1 MKKTIT
7 NGKKISFSLF
17 LIGFML
23 GLTFQS
29 NANNLSIG
37 TPAVVGSN
45 IEFTVSWDNSWFTTL
60 GSNNYDAVWIF
71 VKRQT
76 CTDNLWLH
84 APLSTNSAAHSV
96 TGGLVQVD
104 AVADGMGVYIR
115 RNAVGAGAIPTATVT
130 LALQTAANTIDNF
143 QIHGIEMVFVPQGS
157 FLIGNGSNCQF
168 ANITIDATA
177 ENSGLNATAFNN
189 VAGCVNQYFTSVPAA
204 FPVGFNAFYSMKY
217 EISQDQYAAFLNT
230 LTYTQQVV
238 RMAVSPNSTIGTPVM
253 GATNRNGLRIQTP
266 GVVSNVPAVVGCD
279 LNANGVFGENADG
292 QNVACGWLS
301 WQDMIAYL
309 DWAAMRPMTEFEYEK
324 LCRGTE
330 PYFPGTEYAWGT
342 PSLIQ
347 ATSAALTNAGT
358 PSEISTASGPGLCAY
373 GLNTPTAG
381 PLRSGFAAALTTRQQ
396 AGAGFYGN
404 MDLSGNLAE
413 QCIGGANNN
422 TQAASFTTANGNGN
436 LLSTGFADVAGWP
449 FIGGGSTGTCYR
461 GGGFSDAAGSLQ
473 IGDRQGRNTNSG
485 RLAQVGGRGVRN

>member
-1 MKKTIT
+1 
-7 NGKKISFSLF
+7 
-17 LIGFML
+17 
-23 GLTFQS
+23 
-29 NANNLSIG
+29 
-37 TPAVVGSN
+37 
-45 IEFTVSWDNSWFTTL
+45 
-60 GSNNYDAVWIF
+60 
-71 VKRQT
+71 
-76 CTDNLWLH
+76 
-84 APLSTNSAAHSV
+84 
-96 TGGLVQVD
+96 VQVD

>member
-84 APLSTNSAAHSV
+84 APLSTNSADHSV

-104 AVADGMGVYIR
+104 AVADGRGVYIR

-130 LALQTAANTIDNF
+130 LTLQTAANTTDNF

-157 FLIGNGSNCQF
+157 FLIGNSSNCQF

-330 PYFPGTEYAWGT
+330 PYFPGPEYAWGT

-358 PSEISTASGPGLCAY
+358 PSEISTASGAGLCAY

-436 LLSTGFADVAGWP
+436 ILSTGFADVAGWP

-461 GGGFSDAAGSLQ
+461 GGGFLDGAGTLQ

>member
-45 IEFTVSWDNSWFTTL
+45 IQFTVSWDNSWFTTL

-84 APLSTNSAAHSV
+84 APLSTNSADHSV

-157 FLIGNGSNCQF
+157 FLIGNAGNCQF
-168 ANITIDATA
+168 SNITIDATA
-177 ENSGLNATAFNN
+177 ENSGLNATAFNAPCGIN
-189 VAGCVNQYFTSVPAA
+189 EYFTSVPAA
-204 FPVGFNAFYSMKY
+204 FPMGFNAFYSMKY

-230 LTYTQQVV
+230 LTYTQQAV
-238 RMAVSPNSTIGTPVM
+238 RMAVFPNSAIGTPVM

-301 WQDMIAYL
+301 WQDLIAYL
-309 DWAAMRPMTEFEYEK
+309 DWAAMRPMTEFEFEK

-342 PSLIQ
+342 PSLVQ
-347 ATSAALTNAGT
+347 ATSAAINNAGT
-358 PSEISTASGPGLCAY
+358 PSETSTASGPGLCAY
-373 GLNTPTAG
+373 GLNTATSG
-381 PLRSGFAAALTTRQQ
+381 PLRSGFAAALTTRAQ

-404 MDLSGNLAE
+404 MELSGNVWE
-413 QCIGGANNN
+413 QCVGGRGNN
-422 TQAASFTTANGNGN
+422 TQAASFTAASGNGN
-436 LLSTGFADVAGWP
+436 ILSSGFADVTGWP
-449 FIGGGSTGTCYR
+449 FAAGANTGTCYR
-461 GGGFSDAAGSLQ
+461 GGGFLDATTSLQTGDRGGRSTAAGRVS
-473 IGDRQGRNTNSG
+473 N
-485 RLAQVGGRGVRN
+485 VGGRGVRN

>member
-45 IEFTVSWDNSWFTTL
+45 IQFTVSWDNSWFTTL

-84 APLSTNSAAHSV
+84 APLSTNSADHSV

-157 FLIGNGSNCQF
+157 FLIGNAGNCQF
-168 ANITIDATA
+168 SNITIDATA
-177 ENSGLNATAFNN
+177 ENSGLNATAFNAPCGAPN
-189 VAGCVNQYFTSVPAA
+189 YFTSVPAA
-204 FPVGFNAFYSMKY
+204 FPMGFNAFYAMKY

-230 LTYTQQVV
+230 LTYTQQAV
-238 RMAVSPNSTIGTPVM
+238 RMAVSPNSAIGTPVM

-309 DWAAMRPMTEFEYEK
+309 DWSAMRPMTEFEFEK

-358 PSEISTASGPGLCAY
+358 PSETSTASGPGLCAY
-373 GLNTPTAG
+373 GLNNPTAG
-381 PLRSGFAAALTTRQQ
+381 PLRSGFAAALTTRAQ

-404 MDLSGNLAE
+404 MELSGNVWE
-413 QCIGGANNN
+413 QCIGGTSNN
-422 TQAASFTTANGNGN
+422 TQAASFTAASGNGN
-436 LLSTGFADVAGWP
+436 ILSSGFADVAGWP
-449 FIGGGSTGTCYR
+449 FTAGPNTGTCYR
-461 GGGFSDAAGSLQ
+461 GGGFLDGTTSLQ
-473 IGDRQGRNTNSG
+473 IGDRAGRNTLVG
-485 RLAQVGGRGVRN
+485 RVSNVGGRGVRN

>member
-45 IEFTVSWDNSWFTTL
+45 IQFTVSWDNSWFTTL

-84 APLSTNSAAHSV
+84 APLSTNSADHSV

-130 LALQTAANTIDNF
+130 LALQTAANTTDNF

-157 FLIGNGSNCQF
+157 FLIGNGSSCQF

-189 VAGCVNQYFTSVPAA
+189 VAGCTNQYFGSVPAA

-309 DWAAMRPMTEFEYEK
+309 DWAAMRPMTEFEFEK

-358 PSEISTASGPGLCAY
+358 PSETSTASGPGLCAY
-373 GLNTPTAG
+373 GLNNPTAG

-449 FIGGGSTGTCYR
+449 FIGGGGTGTCYR
-461 GGGFSDAAGSLQ
+461 GGGFSDAAGLLQ

>member
-84 APLSTNSAAHSV
+84 APLSTNSADHSV

-309 DWAAMRPMTEFEYEK
+309 DWAAMRPMTEFEFEK

-358 PSEISTASGPGLCAY
+358 PSEISTASGAGLCAY

-436 LLSTGFADVAGWP
+436 ILSTGFADVAGWP

-461 GGGFSDAAGSLQ
+461 GGGFLDAAGTLQ

>member
-1 MKKTIT
+1 
-7 NGKKISFSLF
+7 
-17 LIGFML
+17 
-23 GLTFQS
+23 
-29 NANNLSIG
+29 
-37 TPAVVGSN
+37 
-45 IEFTVSWDNSWFTTL
+45 
-60 GSNNYDAVWIF
+60 
-71 VKRQT
+71 
-76 CTDNLWLH
+76 
-84 APLSTNSAAHSV
+84 
-96 TGGLVQVD
+96 
-104 AVADGMGVYIR
+104 
-115 RNAVGAGAIPTATVT
+115 
-130 LALQTAANTIDNF
+130 
-143 QIHGIEMVFVPQGS
+143 
-157 FLIGNGSNCQF
+157 
-168 ANITIDATA
+168 
-177 ENSGLNATAFNN
+177 
-189 VAGCVNQYFTSVPAA
+189 
-204 FPVGFNAFYSMKY
+204 
-217 EISQDQYAAFLNT
+217 
-230 LTYTQQVV
+230 
-238 RMAVSPNSTIGTPVM
+238 MAVSPNSTIGTPVM

-358 PSEISTASGPGLCAY
+358 PSEISTASGAGLCAY

>member
-1 MKKTIT
+1 
-7 NGKKISFSLF
+7 
-17 LIGFML
+17 
-23 GLTFQS
+23 
-29 NANNLSIG
+29 
-37 TPAVVGSN
+37 
-45 IEFTVSWDNSWFTTL
+45 L

-84 APLSTNSAAHSV
+84 APLSTNSADHSV

-309 DWAAMRPMTEFEYEK
+309 DWAAMRPMTEFEFEK

-358 PSEISTASGPGLCAY
+358 PSEISTASGAGLCAY

-436 LLSTGFADVAGWP
+436 ILSTGFADVAGWP

>member
-358 PSEISTASGPGLCAY
+358 PSEISTASGAGLCAY

>member
-7 NGKKISFSLF
+7 NGKKISISLF

-23 GLTFQS
+23 GVTFQS
-29 NANNLSIG
+29 DANNLSIG

-45 IEFTVSWDNSWFTTL
+45 IQFTVSWDNSWFTTL

-84 APLSTNSAAHSV
+84 APLSTNSADHSV

>member
-45 IEFTVSWDNSWFTTL
+45 IQFTVSWDNSWFTTL

-358 PSEISTASGPGLCAY
+358 PSEISTASGAGLCAY

-436 LLSTGFADVAGWP
+436 ILSTGFADVAGWP

-461 GGGFSDAAGSLQ
+461 GGGFLDAAGTLQ

>member
-45 IEFTVSWDNSWFTTL
+45 IQFTVSWDNSWFTTL

-84 APLSTNSAAHSV
+84 APLSTNSADHSV

-358 PSEISTASGPGLCAY
+358 PSEISTASGAGLCAY

-436 LLSTGFADVAGWP
+436 ILSTGFADVAGWP

-461 GGGFSDAAGSLQ
+461 GGGFLDAAGTLQ

>member
-45 IEFTVSWDNSWFTTL
+45 IQFTVSWDNSWFTTL

-84 APLSTNSAAHSV
+84 APLSTNSADHSV